1 MAQLARALMRDFP
14 HRYHYFDDERFRYR
28 GREHRTPNKL
38 LGRYRGMDGIKTGY
52 IRASGFNL
60 VASAER
66 DGRRVI
72 AVVFGGKTSRSR
84 NSHMANLLDLGFT
97 RIAERDAARGRV
109 RYAGIPRPP
118 AGSGLAAPTPPP
130 SSPRHSW
137 LRRPSCPNWPKVPR
151 RLRPSRSRVPRRCGP
166 DVASGPPPPS
176 PPPSKPGV
184 VAPTVAKATVA
195 SGTKSPANTFEA
207 DPVTARPWGIQVG
220 AYESITAAQIA
231 MRRATAR
238 APSLNGAT
246 AALEPSAV
254 GPGNLYRARFLGL
267 YKSDAKRACK
277 VLRAAPMPCV
287 IIRGLDP
294 AHDPAASIPS

>member
-1 MAQLARALMRDFP
+1 MQA
-14 HRYHYFDDERFRYR
+14 
-28 GREHRTPNKL
+28 
-38 LGRYRGMDGIKTGY
+38 
-52 IRASGFNL
+52 
-60 VASAER
+60 
-66 DGRRVI
+66 
-72 AVVFGGKTSRSR
+72 
-84 NSHMANLLDLGFT
+84 
-97 RIAERDAARGRV
+97 
-109 RYAGIPRPP
+109 
-118 AGSGLAAPTPPP
+118 
-130 SSPRHSW
+130 
-137 LRRPSCPNWPKVPR
+137 
-151 RLRPSRSRVPRRCGP
+151 

-184 VAPTVAKATVA
+184 VAPTVAKATVT

-207 DPVTARPWGIQVG
+207 DSVTARPWGIQVG

-238 APSLNGAT
+238 APSLNGA
-246 AALEPSAV
+246 AAMLESSAV